1 MSIDR
6 SRLVKEWLVAAA
18 PTAKMI
24 GCTPAAV
31 VAQAVLETG
40 WGASAI
46 GNNLFG
52 IKAGASW
59 TGKRQ
64 YVLTR
69 EVFNGQS
76 VMVYDWFRDYDSP
89 ADSFADHF
97 KFLKENGRY
106 AAAGVFDPNDTKSDD
121 EYFEALQRA
130 GYATDPHYAATLSS
144 VKRSVLQFA
153 SIPDEPLPWPVLYE
167 GYRDSG
173 TTSFVRQLQRALNE
187 AQKSFA
193 LAEDGAFGPQTRRA
207 VELVQAQQDLK
218 VDGLVGPATRRILH
232 LGEFA

>member
-1 MSIDR
+1 MTPIDR

-18 PTAKMI
+18 PTAKKI

-76 VMVYDWFRDYDSP
+76 VMIYDWFRDYDSP

-97 KFLKENGRY
+97 NFLYNNSRY
-106 AAAGVFDPNDTKSDD
+106 AIAGVFDPKDEKTDE
-121 EYFEALQRA
+121 EYFDALQRA
-130 GYATDPHYAATLSS
+130 GYATDPHYSATLSA
-144 VKRSVLQFA
+144 VKRLVLQFA
-153 SIPDEPLPWPVLYE
+153 NIEDEPLPWPVLYE
-167 GYRDSG
+167 GYRDNEPG
-173 TTSFVRQLQRALNE
+173 GFVRRLQRALNE
-187 AQKSFA
+187 AQKTIV
-193 LAEDGAFGPQTRRA
+193 LTEDGRFGPMTRRA
-207 VELVQAQQDLK
+207 VELVQAQKSLT
-218 VDGLVGPATRRILH
+218 VDGIVGKQTRIA
-232 LGEFA
+232 LGLEN